1 MKLEDLTGRLAFI
14 TGGASGI
21 GLGMAQA
28 LAAVGM
34 SIAVADIDQQAAEEA
49 AAGLMEAGAKAAA
62 VQLDV
67 QDRAAWG
74 PALDAA
80 ERQFGALTVFCSN
93 AGVAGSRM
101 PVAQTDPRAWDWT
114 IGINLTGTFNAL
126 QAALPR
132 LQASGRPGHIVAT
145 ASLGGFLVQPGNGTY
160 SASKA
165 AVIALCEA
173 LRGELLGTAINI
185 SVLCPGFVRSK
196 LLQANAARL
205 PGVLLG
211 LPEPELEAML
221 QAGTDPREIG
231 EFVVNGILASKFWLF
246 PHPELRNFVQ
256 ARSDEIATSHELD

>member
-1 MKLEDLTGRLAFI
+1 MKLDELTGRLAFI

-21 GLGMAQA
+21 GFGMAQA
-28 LAAVGM
+28 FAAAGM
-34 SIAVADIDQQAAEEA
+34 YIAIADIDKRAAEEA
-49 AAGLMEAGAKAAA
+49 AAGLIEAGATAAA

-74 PALDAA
+74 PALDEA

-173 LRGELLGTAINI
+173 LRGELRGTSIDV

-196 LLQANAARL
+196 LLEANAARL

-211 LPEPELEAML
+211 PPEPELEAMM
-221 QAGTDPREIG
+221 QAGTDPVEIG
-231 EFVVNGILASKFWLF
+231 EFVLKGILAGKFWLF
-246 PHPELRNFVQ
+246 PHSELHDFVQ
-256 ARSDEIATSHELD
+256 ARSDEISSSH